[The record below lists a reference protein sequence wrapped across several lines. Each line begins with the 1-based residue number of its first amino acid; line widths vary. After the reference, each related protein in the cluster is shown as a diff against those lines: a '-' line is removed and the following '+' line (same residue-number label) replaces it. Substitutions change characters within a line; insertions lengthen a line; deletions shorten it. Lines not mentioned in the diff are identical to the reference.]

1 MASMAERSKNNNDDA
16 LIRLQK
22 KAAQTADRSPD
33 AFVEKLVSCVQA
45 CDKLLLT
52 NKTWLTDNSG
62 LMVQCDKCEVW
73 QHCECVGLEEQDI
86 PDQYYCEQCKPE
98 NHSVVRQTHG
108 RTRRSYRS
116 GGKAAVAA
124 DKKAPKKR
132 MTLNSRE
139 ASMPLEDVLAAR
151 NALESATKLS
161 SPSDSPLASPIELP
175 EELEDERRSVKR
187 RRDDKEADSDCM
199 DDEVIAAADIAL
211 KECTEKKTESPT
223 ELERPSTNTP
233 STTKPIK
240 TKRSA
245 SVRNKTEDSAVAEKP
260 KGAEKRGKREPANK
274 RGNSTTS
281 KRGQATK
288 PRSRTSTPQPNEPIQ
303 PPVDIGASI
312 FQHFSLEARAAS
324 PPARIRV
331 PSARM
336 SILDMNKRAK
346 QILEYISTL
355 QVEMANKDNSS
366 VKKEHVH
373 TTSKPWTPKTSDE
386 GGDLLSSIEVTGISM
401 EITREDIVAGVDSK
415 RKKFRPDPI
424 SIPTQI
430 DPDSPSSSLSS
441 ASTLPLD
448 EPPPSLADIE
458 KSVAEEAI
466 ERQDALIGNKT
477 QSSLEIMDVLTRE
490 LIRFQRRF
498 GSGSMSLQ
506 SRLNGSGSSM
516 RTREEG
522 RLVEIEGRTTRS
534 RDMAIS
540 NNLRSLQDKR
550 ATYLS

>member
-1 MASMAERSKNNNDDA
+1 EEGSSDSGSITR
-16 LIRLQK
+16 
-22 KAAQTADRSPD
+22 
-33 AFVEKLVSCVQA
+33 CV
-45 CDKLLLT
+45 CGET
-52 NKTWLTDNSG
+52 HNSG

-161 SPSDSPLASPIELP
+161 
-175 EELEDERRSVKR
+175 
-187 RRDDKEADSDCM
+187 
-199 DDEVIAAADIAL
+199 
-211 KECTEKKTESPT
+211 TESPT

-245 SVRNKTEDSAVAEKP
+245 S
-260 KGAEKRGKREPANK
+260 REPANK

>member
-1 MASMAERSKNNNDDA
+1 
-16 LIRLQK
+16 
-22 KAAQTADRSPD
+22 
-33 AFVEKLVSCVQA
+33 
-45 CDKLLLT
+45 
-52 NKTWLTDNSG
+52 
-62 LMVQCDKCEVW
+62 MVQCDKCEVW

-86 PDQYYCEQCKPE
+86 PEQYYCEQCKPE

-116 GGKAAVAA
+116 GGRPAVGA

-139 ASMPLEDVLAAR
+139 ASMSLEDVLAAR
-151 NALESATKLS
+151 NALESATKS
-161 SPSDSPLASPIELP
+161 ASPSDSPLASPVELP
-175 EELEDERRSVKR
+175 EELEDERRPAKR
-187 RRDDKEADSDCM
+187 RRDDREADSDCM

-211 KECTEKKTESPT
+211 KECVEKKILAESPT
-223 ELERPSTNTP
+223 ELERL
-233 STTKPIK
+233 STTTAKPIK
-240 TKRSA
+240 PKRSA
-245 SVRNKTEDSAVAEKP
+245 STRNNKTEDAAVVDKP
-260 KGAEKRGKREPANK
+260 KAAEKRGKREPANK
-274 RGNSTTS
+274 RGSSTAS
-281 KRGQATK
+281 RRGQATK
-288 PRSRTSTPQPNEPIQ
+288 PRSRTATPQPNEPVQ

-312 FQHFSLEARAAS
+312 FQHFSMEARAAS
-324 PPARIRV
+324 PPARVRV

-355 QVEMANKDNSS
+355 QIEMANKDNRSD
-366 VKKEHVH
+366 KAAEHVM
-373 TTSKPWTPKTSDE
+373 TKPWTPKTSDE
-386 GGDLLSSIEVTGISM
+386 GDLVSSIEMTEISV
-401 EITREDIVAGVDSK
+401 EITREDIVAGMESK

-466 ERQDALIGNKT
+466 ERQDALIENKA

-498 GSGSMSLQ
+498 GSGSVSLQ
-506 SRLNGSGSSM
+506 PRLNGTNL

-522 RLVEIEGRTTRS
+522 RLVETEGRTTRS
-534 RDMAIS
+534 RDMAMS

-550 ATYLS
+550 ASYLS